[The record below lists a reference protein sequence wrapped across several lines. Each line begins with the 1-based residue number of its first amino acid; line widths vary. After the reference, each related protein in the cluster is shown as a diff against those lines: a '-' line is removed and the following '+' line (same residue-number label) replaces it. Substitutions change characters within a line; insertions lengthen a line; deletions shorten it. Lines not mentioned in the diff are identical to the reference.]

1 MNGMESLN
9 NTVGAAINAYAAH
22 ENTTHNTSGKTIG
35 QPKLSEKA
43 QKYYDELKSKYQS
56 LDFVLVSKD
65 MKEMAKANAS
75 SFANPN
81 KMVVL
86 IDEEK
91 IERMAEDEQFRKKY
105 EGIIASAGTKLPELK
120 QALGNTSG
128 VKGFGMQVND
138 DGSTSFFAVMQK
150 SFDAQAEHIEKIR
163 AEKKEEKDA
172 ETPAIEQL
180 ERSTR
185 RMVKIAETGESIQ
198 KELKNVV
205 DRMKLDLED
214 LKGAAVD
221 ETLQVTDDSVEYGEY
236 EGDTMAKN
244 EKTRELTKAEQQ
256 RKEYF
261 EAESEQ
267 KETQTHLPPLFG

>member
-1 MNGMESLN
+1 MNGMELLN

-22 ENTTHNTSGKTIG
+22 ETTTHNTSGKTIG

-43 QKYYDELKSKYQS
+43 QKYYDELKSKYQN

-105 EGIIASAGTKLPELK
+105 EGIIASAGTKLPELG

-150 SFDAQAEHIEKIR
+150 SFDAQAERIEKIR
-163 AEKKEEKDA
+163 AEKKEEKRLA
-172 ETPAIEQL
+172 EKKADSKEWEERLNEKRAANRASRDEVITANSIEEL
-180 ERSTR
+180 
-185 RMVKIAETGESIQ
+185 IQ
-198 KELKNVV
+198 KIDEYNFSFRADTVQTETEKYVGTTI
-205 DRMKLDLED
+205 DF
-214 LKGAAVD
+214 KG
-221 ETLQVTDDSVEYGEY
+221 
-236 EGDTMAKN
+236 
-244 EKTRELTKAEQQ
+244 
-256 RKEYF
+256 
-261 EAESEQ
+261 
-267 KETQTHLPPLFG
+267 

>member
-9 NTVGAAINAYAAH
+9 NTVSAAINAYAAH
-22 ENTTHNTSGKTIG
+22 ETTTHNTSGKTIG

-43 QKYYDELKSKYQS
+43 QKYYDELKSKYQN

-105 EGIIASAGTKLPELK
+105 EGIIASAGTKLPELG

-150 SFDAQAEHIEKIR
+150 SFDAQAERIEKIR
-163 AEKKEEKDA
+163 AEKKEEKRLA
-172 ETPAIEQL
+172 EKKADRKEWEERLNEKRAANRASRDEVITANSIEEL
-180 ERSTR
+180 
-185 RMVKIAETGESIQ
+185 IQ
-198 KELKNVV
+198 KIDEYNFSFRADTVQTETEKYVGTTI
-205 DRMKLDLED
+205 DF
-214 LKGAAVD
+214 KG
-221 ETLQVTDDSVEYGEY
+221 
-236 EGDTMAKN
+236 
-244 EKTRELTKAEQQ
+244 
-256 RKEYF
+256 
-261 EAESEQ
+261 
-267 KETQTHLPPLFG
+267 

>member
-1 MNGMESLN
+1 MKGMDSLN
-9 NTVGAAINAYAAH
+9 NTVGAAMNAYAAQ
-22 ENTTHNTSGKTIG
+22 ETATHNTSGKTIG

-43 QKYYDELKSKYQS
+43 QKYYDELKSKYQN

-65 MKEMAKANAS
+65 MKEMAKANAA

-120 QALGNTSG
+120 QAIGNTSG

-150 SFDAQAEHIEKIR
+150 SFDAQAKRIEEIR
-163 AEKKEEKDA
+163 TEKREEKRLAEKKADKKEWEERLNEKRAANKAAKDEVITA
-172 ETPAIEQL
+172 GSIDEL
-180 ERSTR
+180 
-185 RMVKIAETGESIQ
+185 IQ
-198 KELKNVV
+198 KIE
-205 DRMKLDLED
+205 
-214 LKGAAVD
+214 
-221 ETLQVTDDSVEYGEY
+221 EYNFNY
-236 EGDTMAKN
+236 RADTVQ
-244 EKTRELTKAEQQ
+244 T
-256 RKEYF
+256 
-261 EAESEQ
+261 EAE
-267 KETQTHLPPLFG
+267 KYVGTTIDFKG

>member
-9 NTVGAAINAYAAH
+9 NTVGAAMNAYAAQ
-22 ENTTHNTSGKTIG
+22 ETTTHNTSGKTIG

-43 QKYYDELKSKYQS
+43 QKYYDELKSKYQN

-150 SFDAQAEHIEKIR
+150 SFDAQAERIEKIR
-163 AEKKEEKDA
+163 AEKKEEKRLA
-172 ETPAIEQL
+172 EKKADRKEWEERLNEKRAANRASRDEVITANSIEEL
-180 ERSTR
+180 
-185 RMVKIAETGESIQ
+185 IQ
-198 KELKNVV
+198 KIDEYNFSFRADTVQTETEKYVGTTI
-205 DRMKLDLED
+205 DF
-214 LKGAAVD
+214 KG
-221 ETLQVTDDSVEYGEY
+221 
-236 EGDTMAKN
+236 
-244 EKTRELTKAEQQ
+244 
-256 RKEYF
+256 
-261 EAESEQ
+261 
-267 KETQTHLPPLFG
+267 

>member
-22 ENTTHNTSGKTIG
+22 ETTTHNSSGKTIG

-43 QKYYDELKSKYQS
+43 QKYYDELKSKYQN

-105 EGIIASAGTKLPELK
+105 EGIIASAGTKLPELG

-150 SFDAQAEHIEKIR
+150 SLDAQAERIEKIR
-163 AEKKEEKDA
+163 AEKKADRKEWEERLNEKRAANRASRDEVITA
-172 ETPAIEQL
+172 NSIEEL
-180 ERSTR
+180 
-185 RMVKIAETGESIQ
+185 IQ
-198 KELKNVV
+198 KIDEYNFSLRADTVQTETEKYVGTTI
-205 DRMKLDLED
+205 DF
-214 LKGAAVD
+214 KG
-221 ETLQVTDDSVEYGEY
+221 
-236 EGDTMAKN
+236 
-244 EKTRELTKAEQQ
+244 
-256 RKEYF
+256 
-261 EAESEQ
+261 
-267 KETQTHLPPLFG
+267 

>member
-1 MNGMESLN
+1 MTRRLYVMNGMESLN

-43 QKYYDELKSKYQS
+43 QKYYDELKSKYQN

-150 SFDAQAEHIEKIR
+150 SFDAQAERIEKIR
-163 AEKKEEKDA
+163 AEKKEEKRLA
-172 ETPAIEQL
+172 EKKADRKEWEERLNEKRAANRASRDEVITANSIEEL
-180 ERSTR
+180 
-185 RMVKIAETGESIQ
+185 IQ
-198 KELKNVV
+198 KIDEYNFSFRADTVQTETEKYVGTTI
-205 DRMKLDLED
+205 DF
-214 LKGAAVD
+214 KG
-221 ETLQVTDDSVEYGEY
+221 
-236 EGDTMAKN
+236 
-244 EKTRELTKAEQQ
+244 
-256 RKEYF
+256 
-261 EAESEQ
+261 
-267 KETQTHLPPLFG
+267 

>member
-1 MNGMESLN
+1 MNGMDSLN
-9 NTVGAAINAYAAH
+9 KTVGAAMNAYAAQ
-22 ENTTHNTSGKTIG
+22 ETTTHNTSGKTIG

-43 QKYYDELKSKYQS
+43 QKYYDELKSKYQN

-120 QALGNTSG
+120 QAISNTSG

-150 SFDAQAEHIEKIR
+150 SFDAQAKRIEEIR
-163 AEKKEEKDA
+163 AEKREEKRLA
-172 ETPAIEQL
+172 EKKADKKEWE
-180 ERSTR
+180 ER
-185 RMVKIAETGESIQ
+185 
-198 KELKNVV
+198 L
-205 DRMKLDLED
+205 
-214 LKGAAVD
+214 
-221 ETLQVTDDSVEYGEY
+221 
-236 EGDTMAKN
+236 N
-244 EKTRELTKAEQQ
+244 EKRAANKAARDGIITAGSIEELIQ
-256 RKEYF
+256 RIDEYNF
-261 EAESEQ
+261 NYRADTVQTEAE
-267 KETQTHLPPLFG
+267 KYVGTTIDFKG

>member
-43 QKYYDELKSKYQS
+43 QKYYDELKSKYQN

-105 EGIIASAGTKLPELK
+105 EGIIASAGTKLPELG

-150 SFDAQAEHIEKIR
+150 SFDAQAERIEKIR
-163 AEKKEEKDA
+163 AEKKEEKRLA
-172 ETPAIEQL
+172 EKKADRKEWEERLNEKRAANRASRDEVITANSIEEL
-180 ERSTR
+180 
-185 RMVKIAETGESIQ
+185 IQ
-198 KELKNVV
+198 KIDEYNFSFRADTVQTETEKYVGTTI
-205 DRMKLDLED
+205 DF
-214 LKGAAVD
+214 KG
-221 ETLQVTDDSVEYGEY
+221 
-236 EGDTMAKN
+236 
-244 EKTRELTKAEQQ
+244 
-256 RKEYF
+256 
-261 EAESEQ
+261 
-267 KETQTHLPPLFG
+267 

>member
-1 MNGMESLN
+1 MNGMDSLN
-9 NTVGAAINAYAAH
+9 NTVGAAMNAYAAQ
-22 ENTTHNTSGKTIG
+22 ETTTHNTSGKTIG

-43 QKYYDELKSKYQS
+43 QKYYDELKSKYQN

-105 EGIIASAGTKLPELK
+105 EGIIASAGTKLLELK

-150 SFDAQAEHIEKIR
+150 SFDAQAKRIEEIR
-163 AEKKEEKDA
+163 AEKREEKRLA
-172 ETPAIEQL
+172 EKKADKKEWE
-180 ERSTR
+180 ER
-185 RMVKIAETGESIQ
+185 
-198 KELKNVV
+198 L
-205 DRMKLDLED
+205 
-214 LKGAAVD
+214 
-221 ETLQVTDDSVEYGEY
+221 
-236 EGDTMAKN
+236 N
-244 EKTRELTKAEQQ
+244 EKRAANKAARDEIITAGSIEELIQ
-256 RKEYF
+256 RIDEYNF
-261 EAESEQ
+261 NYRADTVQTEAE
-267 KETQTHLPPLFG
+267 KYVGTTIDFKG